1 MSAPKWT
8 PWATTPRETV
18 GARWSVN
25 HSDAALGKQSTK
37 SVADGRIT
45 AAASGLDFA
54 QQDQKCC

>member
-1 MSAPKWT
+1 
-8 PWATTPRETV
+8 
-18 GARWSVN
+18 VN

-45 AAASGLDFA
+45 AAVSGLDFA